1 LEIDW
6 SFRLLNLFVLVFLS
20 AFFSGSEVALFSLKK
35 KNIKDLP
42 AGIIKRYLIYLI
54 DHPRRLLVT
63 VLLGNTVVNV
73 AASVVAVSIALSLAK
88 QLALSR
94 DAALTAQII
103 ILTIIVVLF
112 GELIPKVFAT
122 KRPLVFGKIVAF
134 PMYWTSAILFPIS
147 EVFTEIIRASISKL
161 NFSDKKVVIL
171 PEEIPDL
178 TKIGQERGTIFKQEH
193 GIIQGIVEFSSV
205 TAQEIM
211 TARVDILSLNTGMK
225 FEEVISV
232 IQSSGFSRF
241 PLVKANIDEII
252 GIIYAKDLL
261 RFVKGTKQKNEFSL
275 ATLYRKVLFVP
286 KTKKI
291 NELFYEFQREK
302 MHIAIVVDEY
312 GGTAGLVT
320 MEDII
325 EEIIG
330 EIRDEYDKEENPVTK
345 IDDNHFYVLGKLP
358 IVELNELLGTNIDT
372 EEPGFET
379 VAGLILNEAGNIPKE
394 GYSFISDNHK
404 FTVKEILKR
413 RIKKVLIEK
422 LPTE

>member
-1 LEIDW
+1 MDIDW
-6 SFRLLNLFVLVFLS
+6 SFRLLILFVLIILS
-20 AFFSGSEVALFSLKK
+20 AFFSGSEVALFSLRKK
-35 KNIKDLP
+35 TIKDLH
-42 AGIIKRYLIYLI
+42 AGIIKRYLFYLI

-63 VLLGNTVVNV
+63 ILLGNTVVNV
-73 AASVVAVSIALSLAK
+73 AASVVAVSLALSLAR
-88 QLALSR
+88 QLGISR

-103 ILTIIVVLF
+103 ILTVIVVLF
-112 GELIPKVFAT
+112 GELIPKVFAA
-122 KRPLVFGKIVAF
+122 KRPVRFGKVVAF

-147 EVFTEIIRASISKL
+147 EILTEIIRVSISKL
-161 NFSDKKVVIL
+161 NFSNKKVVIL

-178 TKIGQERGTIFKQEH
+178 TKIGQERGTIFQQEH

-211 TARVDILSLNTGMK
+211 TARVDIMALHTGMK
-225 FEEVISV
+225 FDEVVKIM
-232 IQSSGFSRF
+232 QSSGFSRL
-241 PLVKANIDEII
+241 PLYKENVDEII

-261 RFVKGTKQKNEFSL
+261 RFIKNEKQKSEFSL
-275 ATLYRKVLFVP
+275 SKLYRKVFFVP

-291 NELFYEFQREK
+291 NELLYEFQREK

-320 MEDII
+320 LEDII

-345 IDDNHFYVLGKLP
+345 IDDDHFYVLGKLP
-358 IVELNELLGTNIDT
+358 IMELNELLNTNIGT
-372 EEPGFET
+372 EDNSFET
-379 VAGLILNEAGNIPKE
+379 VAGLILNEAGSIPKE
-394 GYSFISDNHK
+394 GYSFITDNYK
-404 FTVKEILKR
+404 FTVKEILKK
-413 RIKKVLIEK
+413 RIKKVLIER

>member
-1 LEIDW
+1 MEIDW

-302 MHIAIVVDEY
+302 
-312 GGTAGLVT
+312 
-320 MEDII
+320 
-325 EEIIG
+325 
-330 EIRDEYDKEENPVTK
+330 R
-345 IDDNHFYVLGKLP
+345 
-358 IVELNELLGTNIDT
+358 
-372 EEPGFET
+372 
-379 VAGLILNEAGNIPKE
+379 
-394 GYSFISDNHK
+394 
-404 FTVKEILKR
+404 
-413 RIKKVLIEK
+413 
-422 LPTE
+422 

>member
-1 LEIDW
+1 MDIDW
-6 SFRLLNLFVLVFLS
+6 SFRLLILFVLIILS
-20 AFFSGSEVALFSLKK
+20 AFFSGSEVALFSLRKK
-35 KNIKDLP
+35 TIKDLH
-42 AGIIKRYLIYLI
+42 AGIIKRYLFYLI

-63 VLLGNTVVNV
+63 ILLGNTVVNV
-73 AASVVAVSIALSLAK
+73 AASVVAVSLALSLAR
-88 QLALSR
+88 QLAISR

-103 ILTIIVVLF
+103 ILTVIVVLF
-112 GELIPKVFAT
+112 GELIPKVFAA
-122 KRPLVFGKIVAF
+122 KRPVRFGKVVAF

-147 EVFTEIIRASISKL
+147 EILTEIIRVSISKL
-161 NFSDKKVVIL
+161 NFSNKKVVIL

-178 TKIGQERGTIFKQEH
+178 TKIGQERGTIFQQEH

-211 TARVDILSLNTGMK
+211 TARVDIMALHTGMK
-225 FEEVISV
+225 FDEVVKIM
-232 IQSSGFSRF
+232 QSSGFSRL
-241 PLVKANIDEII
+241 PLYKENVDEII

-261 RFVKGTKQKNEFSL
+261 RFIKNEKQKSEFSL
-275 ATLYRKVLFVP
+275 SKLYRKVFFVP

-291 NELFYEFQREK
+291 NELLYEFQREK

-320 MEDII
+320 LEDII

-345 IDDNHFYVLGKLP
+345 IDDDHFYVLGKLP
-358 IVELNELLGTNIDT
+358 IMELNELLNTNIGT
-372 EEPGFET
+372 EDNSFET
-379 VAGLILNEAGNIPKE
+379 VAGLILNEAGSIPKE
-394 GYSFISDNHK
+394 GYSFITDNYK
-404 FTVKEILKR
+404 FTVKEILKK
-413 RIKKVLIEK
+413 RIKKVLIER